1 MRTKNS
7 RTCTGTFRKKNSK
20 MSEHR
25 DNGNKI
31 AYHITDVM
39 FRIYLQFHGSSNLF
53 LYTMFT
59 WSSPAS
65 LLFMCYN
72 QYRPKSTNKTIT
84 LLIKVSDTCESATI
98 FVVFFKYILQ
108 ILLKLLSILTL
119 FYVPQIDLTTILQYC
134 LE

>member
-1 MRTKNS
+1 
-7 RTCTGTFRKKNSK
+7 

-31 AYHITDVM
+31 ARLYITDVI
-39 FRIYLQFHGSSNLF
+39 FRIYFNFMVPPILD
-53 LYTMFT
+53 TMFT
-59 WSSPAS
+59 WSSPVS
-65 LLFMCYN
+65 LLLMCYN
-72 QYRPKSTNKTIT
+72 QYHSKSTYKTIT
-84 LLIKVSDTCESATI
+84 LMIKVSDTCESATI